1 MSIYNPTYTFHP
13 QNRNMNYNLSFQ
25 NPVVNNIQQMIA
37 PLKECRIIQ
46 RKLVYF
52 IGLSPNLVQKESE
65 LKSFEYFG
73 QYGKIVKLVINKN
86 KSYNTNGPNG
96 PSFTCYVTYSDES
109 ESSLAILAME
119 NSIIDNHIIRA
130 SYGTTKYCLNFLRNS
145 VCKNKNCIFLHY
157 FADEKDISSREEMN
171 NDKGMFNEQR
181 ITAIQLSK
189 ILTNEK
195 YQELLKLKDKKT
207 IFPNCFSVYSR
218 EIVQKYITEQNLKP
232 LLCFDVSE
240 SSPSVQKNKKE
251 EPAKNLE
258 NEKNEKKS
266 YGKKYNIV
274 PNNLKKNHKLFDSAE
289 VSRFDFVNKE
299 NKNGEKIPK
308 QINEF
313 LTEQFTRR
321 SVLYNK
327 EKTEL
332 NDYYFSLKENNSLDS
347 NDSWSSLVST
357 LKMWND
363 FNENDS
369 PNGDAEDYNYVSI
382 NKFKTY

>member
-1 MSIYNPTYTFHP
+1 MSTFIPNYSFYP
-13 QNRNMNYNLSFQ
+13 QNRNSNYQLSFP
-25 NPVVNNIQQMIA
+25 NAVINNIQQMIA

-52 IGLSPNLVQKESE
+52 IGLSSNLIQKESE

-86 KSYNTNGPNG
+86 KPYNTDGPNG

-119 NSIIDNHIIRA
+119 NSIIDNHIIKA

-157 FADEKDISSREEMN
+157 FADEKDISSREKMN
-171 NDKGMFNEQR
+171 NDKEMFNEQR
-181 ITAIQLSK
+181 IKAIQLSK

-195 YQELLKLKDKKT
+195 YQQLLKLKDKKT

-218 EIVQKYITEQNLKP
+218 ELVQKYISEQNLKP
-232 LLCFDVSE
+232 LLCFDISE
-240 SSPSVQKNKKE
+240 TSPSVEKSKKE
-251 EPAKNLE
+251 EPAKNVE
-258 NEKNEKKS
+258 NEKKEKES
-266 YGKKYNIV
+266 YGKKYNIISY
-274 PNNLKKNHKLFDSAE
+274 NFKKNHKLFEAAD
-289 VSRFDFVNKE
+289 VSRFDFVNKD
-299 NKNGEKIPK
+299 NKNAEEIPK

-313 LTEQFTRR
+313 LTEQFTKR
-321 SVLYNK
+321 SILYNK
-327 EKTEL
+327 EKMEL
-332 NDYYFSLKENNSLDS
+332 NDYYFSLKEKNSLDS

-363 FNENDS
+363 FNENDN
-369 PNGDAEDYNYVSI
+369 PNGDVENCYVSV

>member
-1 MSIYNPTYTFHP
+1 MSIFVPNYAFYPK
-13 QNRNMNYNLSFQ
+13 NRNSNYPLSFP
-25 NPVVNNIQQMIA
+25 NAVINNTQQMIA

-52 IGLSPNLVQKESE
+52 IGLSQNLIQKEPE

-73 QYGKIVKLVINKN
+73 QYGKIVKLVVNKN

-130 SYGTTKYCLNFLRNS
+130 SYGTTKYCLNFLRNA
-145 VCKNKNCIFLHY
+145 VCRNKNCIFLHY

-171 NDKGMFNEQR
+171 NDKEMFNEQR
-181 ITAIQLSK
+181 IKAIQLSK

-195 YQELLKLKDKKT
+195 YQQLLKLKDRKT
-207 IFPNCFSVYSR
+207 VFPNCFSVYSR
-218 EIVQKYITEQNLKP
+218 ELVQKYIAQQNLKP
-232 LLCFDVSE
+232 LLCFDNSK
-240 SSPSVQKNKKE
+240 SSPSVDKNKKE
-251 EPAKNLE
+251 EPAKITE
-258 NEKNEKKS
+258 NEKKS
-266 YGKKYNIV
+266 YGKKYNII
-274 PNNLKKNHKLFDSAE
+274 PNNPKKNHKLFDAAD

-299 NKNGEKIPK
+299 DKNTEKIPN

-313 LTEQFTRR
+313 LTQQFRR
-321 SVLYNK
+321 SILYNK

-363 FNENDS
+363 FNENDN
-369 PNGDAEDYNYVSI
+369 PNGEAENCYVSV